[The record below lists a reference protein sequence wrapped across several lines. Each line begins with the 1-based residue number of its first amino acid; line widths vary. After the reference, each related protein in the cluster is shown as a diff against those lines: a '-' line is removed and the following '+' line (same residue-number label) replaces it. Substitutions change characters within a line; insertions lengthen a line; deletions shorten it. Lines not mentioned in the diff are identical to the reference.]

1 MTRIARVDLER
12 VGASSLIVRTWNEGY
27 SAWDAGQADNE
38 DFLDTGSIQDIL
50 AGYEKQGF
58 VVWMASAG
66 QGRAL
71 RGVTTRVD
79 IILTGESWVM
89 KKYPYGWS
97 AKTPAIETKHFNQVE
112 ADAAIQWLKQNKW
125 TVLEWPGG
133 FRAFKGKPMP
143 VRDKYAIMSLR
154 RKYEQE
160 RINFNYDLAFYF

>member
-1 MTRIARVDLER
+1 MTRIARVDIER

-38 DFLDTGSIQDIL
+38 DFLDSGSIQDIL
-50 AGYEKQGF
+50 AKYEKQGF

-71 RGVTTRVD
+71 RGATTRVD

-89 KKYPYGWS
+89 KKYPHGWS
-97 AKTPAIETKHFNQVE
+97 AKTPAIETKNFNQVE
-112 ADAAIQWLKQNKW
+112 ADAAVQWLKQNKW

-154 RKYEQE
+154 RKANANHE
-160 RINFNYDLAFYF
+160 NKMWDFALYF